1 MLGLLLK
8 LLLWPFRLVTWLLGL
23 AVKGLVFGS
32 CGCLA
37 GAALLVLVIV
47 VALVLLLFW

>member
-1 MLGLLLK
+1 MLRMLLK
-8 LLLWPFRLVTWLLGL
+8 LLLWPYRLVTWLLGL

-37 GAALLVLVIV
+37 AAALVVLVIV
-47 VALVLLLFW
+47 VALVLLFFW